1 MSDKYGD
8 GRDPYLYPALDVL
21 RNRLG
26 IHQAQR
32 LEQTAWEFTSLRAA
46 TIPLGPRGRGLPH
59 LCAIHRQ
66 LYQDLFDWAGKLR
79 EIDIYQ
85 GDTPFCHFAWIEKEG
100 NALMRKLKEEDYLC
114 EQPRETFVERLSWYY
129 GEINVLHPFRL
140 GNGLTQR
147 IFFEQLA
154 IHAGY
159 LLDWRGID
167 PDAWSQANQLGAM
180 GDPEPLERIF
190 RKVVSEARESE

>member
-1 MSDKYGD
+1 MSAKYCD
-8 GRDPYLYPALDVL
+8 DRDPYLYPTLDVL

-26 IHQAQR
+26 IRQAQR

-100 NALMRKLKEEDYLC
+100 NALMRKLEEEDYLC

-147 IFFEQLA
+147 IFFEQLV

-159 LLDWRGID
+159 LLDWRGIE

>member
-8 GRDPYLYPALDVL
+8 DRDPYLYPALDVL

-100 NALMRKLKEEDYLC
+100 NALMRKLEEEDYLC
-114 EQPRETFVERLSWYY
+114 ELPWETFVERLSWYY

-154 IHAGY
+154 VHAGY

-167 PDAWSQANQLGAM
+167 PDAWCQANQLGAM

>member
-8 GRDPYLYPALDVL
+8 DRDPYLYPALDVL

-100 NALMRKLKEEDYLC
+100 NALMRKLEEEDYLC
-114 EQPRETFVERLSWYY
+114 ELPWETFVERLSWYY

-190 RKVVSEARESE
+190 RKVVREARESE

>member
-1 MSDKYGD
+1 MSAKYGD
-8 GRDPYLYPALDVL
+8 DRDPYLYPALDVL

-26 IHQAQR
+26 IRQAQR
-32 LEQTAWEFTSLRAA
+32 LEQTAWEFASLRAA

-100 NALMRKLKEEDYLC
+100 NALMRKLEEEDYLC
-114 EQPRETFVERLSWYY
+114 ELPRETFVERLSWYY

>member
-26 IHQAQR
+26 IHQAHR
-32 LEQTAWEFTSLRAA
+32 LAQTVWEFTSLRAA

-100 NALMRKLKEEDYLC
+100 NALMRKLEEEDYLR
-114 EQPRETFVERLSWYY
+114 ELPRETFVERLSWYY

>member
-1 MSDKYGD
+1 MSAKYGD
-8 GRDPYLYPALDVL
+8 DRDPYLYPTLDVL

-26 IHQAQR
+26 IRQAQR

-46 TIPLGPRGRGLPH
+46 TIPLGPRGLGLPH

-100 NALMRKLKEEDYLC
+100 NALMRKLEEEDYLC

-159 LLDWRGID
+159 LLDWRGIE
-167 PDAWSQANQLGAM
+167 PDAWSQANQQGAM

>member
-1 MSDKYGD
+1 MSAKYGD
-8 GRDPYLYPALDVL
+8 DRDPYLYPTLDVL

-26 IHQAQR
+26 IRQAQR

-46 TIPLGPRGRGLPH
+46 MIPLGPRGRGLPH

-100 NALMRKLKEEDYLC
+100 NALMRKLEEEDYLC

-159 LLDWRGID
+159 LLDWRGIE

>member
-8 GRDPYLYPALDVL
+8 DRDPYLYPALDVL

-32 LEQTAWEFTSLRAA
+32 LEQTAWEITSLRAA

-100 NALMRKLKEEDYLC
+100 NALMRGLEEENYLC
-114 EQPRETFVERLSWYY
+114 DLPRETFVERLSWYY

-140 GNGLTQR
+140 GNGLAQR

-159 LLDWRGID
+159 LLGWRD
-167 PDAWSQANQLGAM
+167 VEPDEWNQANQLGAM